1 VFKRSDRRKPNTKF
15 IRNFRQL
22 SDKSFVDDFDWTGYC
37 KYESRLVLRST
48 EIKPLLQ
55 RFVCTTFAG
64 STKMVLARSPSNF
77 LKKGF
82 WQSLQ
87 QCMHVKK
94 MYFCNLLFKYMKTV
108 LIWSLY
114 GLVVA

>member
-48 EIKPLLQ
+48 EIKPLFH
-55 RFVCTTFAG
+55 RFVCTILRAI
-64 STKMVLARSPSNF
+64 SKWYYVLALPNKTTGSE
-77 LKKGF
+77 
-82 WQSLQ
+82 SLQ
-87 QCMHVKK
+87 QWLKFGKK
-94 MYFCNLLFKYMKTV
+94 DGCFLL
-108 LIWSLY
+108 
-114 GLVVA
+114 GR

>member
-1 VFKRSDRRKPNTKF
+1 MFKRSDRRKPNTKS

-55 RFVCTTFAG
+55 RFVCTTLAG
-64 STKMVLARSPSNF
+64 NTKMVLQRAPSNEF
-77 LKKGF
+77 IVGRNIVAAAFFYNKRDRILEI
-82 WQSLQ
+82 
-87 QCMHVKK
+87 V
-94 MYFCNLLFKYMKTV
+94 NL
-108 LIWSLY
+108 
-114 GLVVA
+114 GLTCIEHL